1 MKAKKI
7 IAAVLSCTMIAGCV
21 VGMAACGEGSSSTD
35 AAVTI
40 SFWNPITGPDAEY
53 MQVLIKNFNAEHE
66 GKIYVNDTAKAED
79 THYTNISNSFN
90 DNSSPDLAI
99 IHKSRIAYYEHN
111 SKLRDMTALTQTIGL
126 DSDLY
131 VGDSWTSCEFD
142 GKMYAVPYDVLPTL
156 LFYNRNLIP
165 EGKKDKWEAEITS
178 EDFTIDRMCEMMS
191 EVYVDSSRNANK
203 VYGMAFNYANTDSMF
218 ISFLNQLGETV
229 VSADDPYTAIYNSAN
244 GLLAAET
251 VKKIPDTIDANGK
264 KVCSESGSDHLN
276 AYKQGRA
283 LFTIDGIWSAPGACD
298 ETNNKIDTGVVR
310 LPKVNASATRNVSG
324 DGHCFAMFNTV
335 KDTSDEKDAA
345 VAELVKYLIDNSD
358 YWCQGGKVAAR
369 SDFASNA
376 DYLALE
382 WGHLSNELDYII
394 SPVKVYTY
402 STIVSPIGLH
412 VSNYVENKSAF
423 VGTLQGELDKSVQES
438 NDKAK
443 ELN

>member
-1 MKAKKI
+1 
-7 IAAVLSCTMIAGCV
+7 
-21 VGMAACGEGSSSTD
+21 
-35 AAVTI
+35 
-40 SFWNPITGPDAEY
+40 
-53 MQVLIKNFNAEHE
+53 
-66 GKIYVNDTAKAED
+66 
-79 THYTNISNSFN
+79 
-90 DNSSPDLAI
+90 
-99 IHKSRIAYYEHN
+99 
-111 SKLRDMTALTQTIGL
+111 MTALTQTIGL